1 MAIFYVLGMD
11 IFVLSD
17 ELFSHGK
24 DKNMWRDRIL
34 EAKAAKSITTKSM
47 AEYAGL
53 TEKTVKR
60 ILTDKTQAPYVDNVI
75 ILGASVGLSPREIF
89 SETGVIVGDQDV
101 AVLQAEVERL
111 TNELLTLTADAEGLK
126 SQISALTVENDL
138 LRLKLEHK
146 EELVKNKDEII
157 LLLREKLNR

>member
-1 MAIFYVLGMD
+1 
-11 IFVLSD
+11 
-17 ELFSHGK
+17 
-24 DKNMWRDRIL
+24 MWRDRIL
-34 EAKAAKSITTKSM
+34 EAKTVKNISTKSM

-60 ILTDKTQAPYVDNVI
+60 ILTDKTQTPYVDNVI

-101 AVLQAEVERL
+101 AILQAEVERL
-111 TNELLTLTADAEGLK
+111 TNEVTSLNSDIEDLK
-126 SQISALTVENDL
+126 ANISALTVENDL
-138 LRLKLEHK
+138 LHLKLEHK

-157 LLLREKLNR
+157 LLLREKLNH

>member
-1 MAIFYVLGMD
+1 
-11 IFVLSD
+11 
-17 ELFSHGK
+17 
-24 DKNMWRDRIL
+24 MWRDRIL
-34 EAKAAKSITTKSM
+34 EAKTVKNISTKSM

-60 ILTDKTQAPYVDNVI
+60 ILTDTTQAPYVDNVI
-75 ILGASVGLSPREIF
+75 VLGASVGLSPREIF
-89 SETGVIVGDQDV
+89 SETGLIVGDQDA
-101 AVLQAEVERL
+101 AVLQAEVDRL
-111 TNELLTLTADAEGLK
+111 TNELLALTADAEGLK

-157 LLLREKLNR
+157 LLLREKLNH

>member
-1 MAIFYVLGMD
+1 
-11 IFVLSD
+11 
-17 ELFSHGK
+17 
-24 DKNMWRDRIL
+24 MWRDRIL
-34 EAKAAKSITTKSM
+34 EAKTVKNISTKSM

-60 ILTDKTQAPYVDNVI
+60 ILTDKTQTPYVDNVI

-101 AVLQAEVERL
+101 AILQAEVERL
-111 TNELLTLTADAEGLK
+111 TNEVTSLNSDIEDLK
-126 SQISALTVENDL
+126 ANISALTVENDL

-157 LLLREKLNR
+157 LLLREKLNH

>member
-1 MAIFYVLGMD
+1 
-11 IFVLSD
+11 
-17 ELFSHGK
+17 
-24 DKNMWRDRIL
+24 MWRDRIL
-34 EAKAAKSITTKSM
+34 EAKTVKNISTKSM

-60 ILTDKTQAPYVDNVI
+60 ILTDTTQAPYVDNVI
-75 ILGASVGLSPREIF
+75 VLGASVGLSPREIF
-89 SETGVIVGDQDV
+89 SETGLIVGDQDA
-101 AVLQAEVERL
+101 AVLQAEVDRL
-111 TNELLTLTADAEGLK
+111 TNELLALTADAEGLK

-157 LLLREKLNR
+157 LLLRANLKQS